1 VVEVD
6 TPAALF
12 REAAALASQ
21 GRLEDAAS
29 AYQRALARWP
39 QPDAWYN
46 LGLLQRR
53 LGHIEAALECY
64 AQALRCGVSRPE
76 EVHLNRGV
84 IYADCLRQDGAAE
97 RELRASL
104 AINPAY
110 LPALQN
116 LANLHEDLGRRGEA
130 LATYE
135 RMLELDGHA
144 FEALARYAQLKGSA
158 DEALLAQLRAALA
171 HQRASA
177 ADQASL
183 GFVLARLLDSAGR
196 YEEAFAA
203 ASAANLAC
211 RASAGP
217 GVRYDRTAH
226 EHFIDRVIAA
236 FPRPHP
242 LGAGKREAELVAAT
256 GHPRPIFICGMM
268 RSGSTLT
275 ERLLAGSTGVVNGGE
290 LDLLPRLARSM
301 LGSFPI
307 SMTSVSE
314 ALLGQLASR
323 YLEGVAA
330 LFPGAACVT
339 DKWVGNFIHV
349 GLIHTLFPNARIV
362 HTTRDPLDT
371 CLSIF
376 FLHLDPQMPWAL
388 DLRDI
393 GHYFRQYRRLMAH
406 WQSLYGEAIL
416 EFNYDDLVGD
426 PRPAVQRLLEF
437 CDLEWSEACLDF
449 SRRPAS
455 VKTASVW
462 QVREALYQ
470 RSSGRAH
477 HYARYLEELAADLSD
492 P

>member
-6 TPAALF
+6 APAALF

-39 QPDAWYN
+39 QPDGWYN

-53 LGHIEAALECY
+53 LGHFEAALECY
-64 AQALRCGVSRPE
+64 AQALRRGVSRPE

-84 IYADCLRQDGAAE
+84 IYADCLRRDGAAE

-116 LANLHEDLGRRGEA
+116 LANLHEDLGRRSEA

-135 RMLELDGHA
+135 RMLELGGNA
-144 FEALARYAQLKGSA
+144 FEALARYAQLHGSA
-158 DEALLAQLRAALA
+158 DEALLTRLRAALA

-211 RASAGP
+211 RASAGR
-217 GVRYDRTAH
+217 GVRYDRSAH
-226 EHFIDRVIAA
+226 EYLIDQVIAA
-236 FPRPHP
+236 FPRPRP
-242 LGAGKREAELVAAT
+242 LGADMRVVAAT
-256 GHPRPIFICGMM
+256 AHPRPIFICGML

-290 LDLLPRLARSM
+290 LDLLPRLVHSTLAP
-301 LGSFPI
+301 FPI
-307 SMTSVSE
+307 SMASASD
-314 ALLGQLASR
+314 ALLGRLAAR
-323 YLEGVAA
+323 YLEGLAA

-349 GLIHTLFPNARIV
+349 GLIRTLFPQARIV

-388 DLRDI
+388 ELSDI

-416 EFNYDDLVGD
+416 ELNYDDLVRD

-449 SRRPAS
+449 SRRPGS

-470 RSSGRAH
+470 HSSRRAR
-477 HYARYLEELAADLSD
+477 HYAQELAGLASYLSN